1 MKARSVPVVYIH
13 HAMESFRSIQSSGIL
28 RVQPWSTAEYVSHCS
43 RAQARG
49 GLRSRKEVCY
59 NHASPPLCLLT
70 CTLLN
75 LYSSQVA
82 HPDGVYPCFHCMK
95 WLGVFIFPVGWN
107 ACPSIFPDLPPVSSL
122 GWRETLWQKR
132 ICLRTQHNDP
142 CRSRTQTSRP
152 EYSTL
157 TIRPPRPPPC
167 AQLFSICLFVCF
179 FFFFPSIYLL
189 ILLNGTSLSHWAPS
203 PFSMDSKYPS
213 QMETFTDR

>member
-28 RVQPWSTAEYVSHCS
+28 RVEPWSTTEFVSHCS
-43 RAQARG
+43 RAQTCG

-59 NHASPPLCLLT
+59 NLIWLYHFPAHYASPPLCFLT

-75 LYSSQVA
+75 LYLRQVA
-82 HPDGVYPCFHCMK
+82 HPAGVYPGFHCMK
-95 WLGVFIFPVGWN
+95 WLGVLIFSTGWN
-107 ACPSIFPDLPPVSSL
+107 ACPPSGFPDLPPVSSL
-122 GWRETLWQKR
+122 GWRETPWEKR
-132 ICLRTQHNDP
+132 ACLRTQNNDP

-157 TIRPPRPPPC
+157 TIRPPPPPPC

-179 FFFFPSIYLL
+179 FFFFFFPSIYLL
-189 ILLNGTSLSHWAPS
+189 ILLTGTSLSH
-203 PFSMDSKYPS
+203 
-213 QMETFTDR
+213 